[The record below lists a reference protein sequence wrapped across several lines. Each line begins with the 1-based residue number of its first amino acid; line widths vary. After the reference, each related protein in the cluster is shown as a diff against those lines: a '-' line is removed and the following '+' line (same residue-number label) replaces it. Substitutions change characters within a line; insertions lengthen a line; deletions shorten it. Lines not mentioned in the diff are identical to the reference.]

1 MENAAYQE
9 VRPPGSDGRAP
20 SSSGYSAQEPGL
32 PPRVVGLLDGHFVY
46 GDGHGGYAVEI
57 NGFLR
62 PLPVA
67 AKDKI
72 IVFAHVQNGL
82 MNHVSDGDVAMAED
96 SDDDAPMARDP
107 LISPPIRLRLKEK
120 KRSIR
125 DYKGKPLKII
135 VTGEPGVGK
144 TTFCNHSRSIMSAKG
159 SHGRYVEYS
168 HTAPGSHS
176 GSVTSLFETYMLGG
190 NERVC
195 LQDGKGLEIE
205 DGDLGLLK
213 LNLEGRMKDNFNM
226 KLGCEGI
233 KDMYFNKGL
242 GKKLTREEENAMSL
256 LRSGDDDDPQLEAY
270 RPKASEESISA
281 FPSPA
286 SLTLP
291 ERDGGERVEGG
302 SQTWRLGLHYANGAN
317 GPTESQLTFLEALT
331 PHLKEAFVKQGVC
344 LEVLTDNPDHLMGIV
359 ICRDY
364 TSRTE
369 IRAFSQAILSG
380 FTAHAEALGLSDGA
394 VDTESLAQCPY
405 ACLPIWF
412 VTVWTTKPD
421 SQPGIPLNV
430 AKDISRAWPHGPV
443 YDHVIRR
450 NRDGTLHMADLPRHF
465 FDRIAE
471 TAVSEERRRNHQKVG
486 ARLWCAA

>member
-1 MENAAYQE
+1 MWQKEITVTLPDDCMLKYKYKCGDNWEYNDRLPSREHCIDRYVGQYYLKGRQGPLAIDILDFL
-9 VRPPGSDGRAP
+9 GSPNNSIAMPVGFAITQVQP
-20 SSSGYSAQEPGL
+20 EAEPKTG
-32 PPRVVGLLDGHFVY
+32 
-46 GDGHGGYAVEI
+46 
-57 NGFLR
+57 
-62 PLPVA
+62 
-67 AKDKI
+67 
-72 IVFAHVQNGL
+72 
-82 MNHVSDGDVAMAED
+82 VAMAPEE
-96 SDDDAPMARDP
+96 SIPASSANGSLAARHDAHLDNCGRAQTTWRRDARTFTP
-107 LISPPIRLRLKEK
+107 LV
-120 KRSIR
+120 SI
-125 DYKGKPLKII
+125 K
-135 VTGEPGVGK
+135 
-144 TTFCNHSRSIMSAKG
+144 
-159 SHGRYVEYS
+159 YVS
-168 HTAPGSHS
+168 
-176 GSVTSLFETYMLGG
+176 
-190 NERVC
+190 

>member
-1 MENAAYQE
+1 
-9 VRPPGSDGRAP
+9 
-20 SSSGYSAQEPGL
+20 
-32 PPRVVGLLDGHFVY
+32 
-46 GDGHGGYAVEI
+46 VEI

-195 LQDGKGLEIE
+195 LQDGKGLEIGG
-205 DGDLGLLK
+205 GDEGLLK
-213 LNLEGRMKDNFNM
+213 LAMEGRMKNSFNM

-270 RPKASEESISA
+270 RPNVVFLVIDAAATSESGLENYRKMVEEINKHKVKLCIILNKCDKLIDDPEERKALMNNPMAILNRPKVTEECEKVS
-281 FPSPA
+281 
-286 SLTLP
+286 
-291 ERDGGERVEGG
+291 
-302 SQTWRLGLHYANGAN
+302 
-317 GPTESQLTFLEALT
+317 EALGVGLLDVYAMISK
-331 PHLKEAFVKQGVC
+331 PMRKE
-344 LEVLTDNPDHLMGIV
+344 LNPDH
-359 ICRDY
+359 
-364 TSRTE
+364 
-369 IRAFSQAILSG
+369 
-380 FTAHAEALGLSDGA
+380 
-394 VDTESLAQCPY
+394 SL
-405 ACLPIWF
+405 L
-412 VTVWTTKPD
+412 
-421 SQPGIPLNV
+421 
-430 AKDISRAWPHGPV
+430 
-443 YDHVIRR
+443 VIRPFTSVL
-450 NRDGTLHMADLPRHF
+450 DDLKCLH
-465 FDRIAE
+465 E
-471 TAVSEERRRNHQKVG
+471 EERVDMDDEMSSG
-486 ARLWCAA
+486 EEDDPESDYDSC